1 MVRKEKLDA
10 KAWMKTTRERRERKL
25 DPKAW
30 MKTTRERRERKL
42 VPETLILVYTG
53 FPGVAS

>member
-10 KAWMKTTRERRERKL
+10 
-25 DPKAW
+25 KAW